1 MYQTILV
8 EMKNHMAIL
17 TLNRPDK
24 LNAINLQMKRELNQ
38 ALSELEAD
46 SDVRVVIMT
55 GAGRDFSTGHDRTDP
70 ISTREEFTNL
80 EEEVKLFNLDISLR

>member
-8 EMKNHMAIL
+8 EMKNHIAIL

-55 GAGRDFSTGHDRTDP
+55 GLIPSPLGRSSPTLKRRRSYLT
-70 ISTREEFTNL
+70 L
-80 EEEVKLFNLDISLR
+80 ISLR